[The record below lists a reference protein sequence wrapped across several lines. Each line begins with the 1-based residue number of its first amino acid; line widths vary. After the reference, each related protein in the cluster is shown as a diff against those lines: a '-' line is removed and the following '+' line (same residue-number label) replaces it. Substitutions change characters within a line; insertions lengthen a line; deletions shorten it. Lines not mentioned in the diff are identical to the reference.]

1 MYYFVFVYS
10 LHFDSVLHGL
20 LRAKQGQD
28 PVDVPPPLCLYT
40 EWPKIMYT
48 HFDMKNITL

>member
-1 MYYFVFVYS
+1 MFIYVIYVYIY
-10 LHFDSVLHGL
+10 VIC
-20 LRAKQGQD
+20 
-28 PVDVPPPLCLYT
+28 VYIYVIYVYT

>member
-1 MYYFVFVYS
+1 MNKIIKYIYITEHS
-10 LHFDSVLHGL
+10 II
-20 LRAKQGQD
+20 
-28 PVDVPPPLCLYT
+28 PDVCAQIISGCQFYINT